1 VNLDEAIQVYKTATE
16 VDPAYD
22 TVFVS
27 LTQILLEQG
36 KPKKEL
42 QCLMLKPS
50 KLKSDLLK
58 ISLMLLLN
66 EKA

>member
-1 VNLDEAIQVYKTATE
+1 MILC
-16 VDPAYD
+16 
-22 TVFVS
+22 